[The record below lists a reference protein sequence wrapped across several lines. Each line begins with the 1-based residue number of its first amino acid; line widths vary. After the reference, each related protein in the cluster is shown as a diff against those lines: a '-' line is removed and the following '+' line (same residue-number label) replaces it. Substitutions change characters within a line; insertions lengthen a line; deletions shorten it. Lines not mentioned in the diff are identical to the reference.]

1 MPSPASAAHTR
12 TCPVREHFV
21 RSLGTGNRIDRSRAG
36 WRMNSDLGAII
47 VNTRVAHA
55 RATVGDV
62 FEECVACNVSGL
74 PYCDAEGRITGRVS
88 LRHTL
93 KKTCV
98 PDYVVR
104 GAHMLGD
111 AIKAVRI
118 PNEFVRE
125 LLDRPVEPFILREYA
140 SMPPGA
146 PTIKALAIME
156 QLNTDYVFVVDGGKY
171 LGIVTRRGIASLM
184 LNIGPN

>member
-98 PDYVVR
+98 PDYVVS

-125 LLDRPVEPFILREYA
+125 LLDRP
-140 SMPPGA
+140 
-146 PTIKALAIME
+146 LAIME